1 VKIYRPPNQKS
12 WLRQW
17 LSCLSV
23 RTQISKRL
31 ELSTP
36 NYRPTVENY
45 DVVCGVEHEVKMMSD
60 RLIGVS
66 LHVDTAAHFLVVYVS
81 ASISTPL
88 TQNALLS
95 WQLTT
100 VVETNI

>member
-1 VKIYRPPNQKS
+1 MSSRANEVNCENLQAPPNQKS

-45 DVVCGVEHEVKMMSD
+45 DVVCGVGM
-60 RLIGVS
+60 R
-66 LHVDTAAHFLVVYVS
+66 
-81 ASISTPL
+81 
-88 TQNALLS
+88 
-95 WQLTT
+95 
-100 VVETNI
+100 